1 MKKNREKRGK
11 EKMSYDMQ
19 NDRLKYFRLINKRI
33 ELNNLKL
40 NPVTI

>member
-1 MKKNREKRGK
+1 
-11 EKMSYDMQ
+11 MSYDMQ